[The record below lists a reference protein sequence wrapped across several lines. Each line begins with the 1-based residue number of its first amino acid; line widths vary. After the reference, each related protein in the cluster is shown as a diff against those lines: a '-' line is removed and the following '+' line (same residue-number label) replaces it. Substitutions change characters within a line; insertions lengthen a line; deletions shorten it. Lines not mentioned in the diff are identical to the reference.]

1 LAAVSG
7 AIVSAADA
15 QPPTAAD
22 VMSDAMAIV
31 SDLEEPG
38 ACDISLHG
46 EPRLDEV
53 TKRWLVAYSG
63 AGPACDDVGAELQRA
78 GVPLDIAFF
87 RRPNADELTPLINR
101 MRASV
106 RRGFDCRIAFQGD
119 PRFEADSS
127 VWTVRYY
134 ASGYQCDDAAEE
146 LERQGRELRV
156 SFQRV
161 R

>member
-1 LAAVSG
+1 MAAVSG
-7 AIVSAADA
+7 AIVSFSHA
-15 QPPTAAD
+15 QVPTPAD
-22 VMSDAMAIV
+22 VMSGATAIV
-31 SDLEEPG
+31 SKLEEQG

-46 EPRLDEV
+46 EPRLDEL

-63 AGPACDDVGAELQRA
+63 VGPACDDMGAELQRA

-87 RRPNADELTPLINR
+87 RQPNADELTPLINK
-101 MRASV
+101 MKASV
-106 RRGFDCRIAFQGD
+106 RRGFDCRIVFYGE
-119 PRFEADSS
+119 PRFYADSNL
-127 VWTVRYY
+127 WTVRYY
-134 ASGYQCDDAAEE
+134 ASGYQCEDAAEE